1 MAHESALETN
11 TGVRFD
17 AGEVTGA
24 IGDSITV
31 LPIVVALAV
40 TTRVSLA
47 HALVFFG
54 VFQVVWGVRYGLPIS
69 VEPMKALAGLA
80 IAGSLTYHEYLGA
93 GLIAGVVLLAF
104 ATTGTLSRVESWIG
118 TPVIRG
124 IQLAVA
130 LILLQTGVDLALG
143 SPAIAAA
150 GLAVAGVVIVAGYRR
165 ASALVVLAVGVG
177 VALAT
182 AGFPALALPALG
194 VFPGGWPTFTL
205 GSVEGALAQ
214 LAMTVG
220 NAAVAT
226 ALLFDDLLD
235 AEVSTDDLAGSMGG
249 MCLVSIPLGGI
260 PMCHGSGGLAGK
272 YAFGAR
278 TGGANL
284 VLGGLY
290 LLAALVAG
298 GGLLA
303 AFPMAFLGV
312 LLVLVAVQLGDA
324 ARESDHLPLTGAVG
338 ASGRQANR
346 GGAVVG
352 GAIAYWALQRG
363 FLDRRSPS

>member
-1 MAHESALETN
+1 MAHQPAFDVSN
-11 TGVRFD
+11 RIRFD

-40 TTRVSLA
+40 TTRTSLA
-47 HALVFFG
+47 HALLFFG
-54 VFQVVWGVRYGLPIS
+54 VFQVVWGLWYGLPIS

-80 IAGSLTYHEYLGA
+80 IAGGLTYGEFLGA

-104 ATTGTLSRVESWIG
+104 AATGTLSRVESWIG

-124 IQLAVA
+124 VQLAVA
-130 LILLQTGVDLALG
+130 LILLETGVDLALG
-143 SPAIAAA
+143 GPSMAMVGFAI
-150 GLAVAGVVIVAGYRR
+150 AGVVIVAGYRR
-165 ASALVVLAVGVG
+165 ASALVVLGVGVG
-177 VALAT
+177 MALWS
-182 AGFPALALPALG
+182 AGIPSPSIPAFG
-194 VFPGGWPTFTL
+194 VFPRGGPAFTAV
-205 GSVEGALAQ
+205 SVEGALAQ

-235 AEVSTDDLAGSMGG
+235 AEVSVDDLAGSMGG

-278 TGGANL
+278 TGGAN
-284 VLGGLY
+284 VILGGLY
-290 LLAALVAG
+290 LLAALAAG
-298 GGLLA
+298 GGLIA
-303 AFPMAFLGV
+303 AFPMALLGV
-312 LLVLVAVQLGDA
+312 LLALVAVQLGDA
-324 ARESDHLPLTGAVG
+324 ARETDGLLLTVGVGLVGLLVNVGVAFVAGAV
-338 ASGRQANR
+338 
-346 GGAVVG
+346 
-352 GAIAYWALQRG
+352 AYWLVERG
-363 FLDRRSPS
+363 TGIVPSR

>member
-1 MAHESALETN
+1 MALQPAFEPDRR
-11 TGVRFD
+11 VRFD

-31 LPIVVALAV
+31 LPILVALAV
-40 TTRVSLA
+40 TTPVSLA
-47 HALVFFG
+47 HALLFFG
-54 VFQVVWGVRYGLPIS
+54 IFQVVWGLRYGLPIS

-80 IAGSLTYHEYLGA
+80 IAGGLTYPEYIGA

-104 ATTGTLSRVESWIG
+104 AATGTLSRVESWIG

-130 LILLQTGVDLALG
+130 LILLQTGVELALDAPG
-143 SPAIAAA
+143 VAA
-150 GLAVAGVVIVAGYRR
+150 GGLVVAGVVIAAGYRR
-165 ASALVVLAVGVG
+165 ASALVVLGVG
-177 VALAT
+177 VAIALWS
-182 AGFPALALPALG
+182 AGIPSPSLPAFAL
-194 VFPGGWPTFTL
+194 FPDGGPAFTT

-235 AEVSTDDLAGSMGG
+235 AEVSVDDLAGSMGG
-249 MCLVSIPLGGI
+249 MCLASIPLGGI

-278 TGGANL
+278 TGGANV

-290 LLAALVAG
+290 LVAVLVAG

-303 AFPMAFLGV
+303 AFPMALLGV
-312 LLVLVAVQLGDA
+312 LLALIAVQLADA
-324 ARESDHLPLTGAVG
+324 ARETEQLLLTAGVGVLGLLVNVGVAFVVGAV
-338 ASGRQANR
+338 
-346 GGAVVG
+346 
-352 GAIAYWALQRG
+352 AYWLLIRTATGR
-363 FLDRRSPS
+363 D